1 MKHLIRIEAHG
12 RPLLALVVEVWIGV
26 ELQEV
31 ETIVEVGGRG

>member
-1 MKHLIRIEAHG
+1 VDLV
-12 RPLLALVVEVWIGV
+12 PVALVVEVWIGV